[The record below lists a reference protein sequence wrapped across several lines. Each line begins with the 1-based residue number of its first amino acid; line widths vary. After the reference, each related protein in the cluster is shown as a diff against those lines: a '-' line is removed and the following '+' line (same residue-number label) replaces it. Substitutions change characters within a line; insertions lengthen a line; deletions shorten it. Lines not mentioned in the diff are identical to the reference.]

1 MKVLKLENETSFKQL
16 DLEDCNDGSL
26 FQLIDGEVTDE
37 GYVCRISENE
47 TNKVMGVRP
56 SPRSYNIVEGLIKE
70 EINQYQRWR
79 IFSSGSNDKGIN
91 WFHFLNV
98 GYNRPLDIT
107 ASDQGFANVITFFNF
122 HKGENQ
128 QFAIKVM
135 KNLSNCS

>member
-79 IFSSGSNDKGIN
+79 IFSSGSNDKEIN
-91 WFHFLNV
+91 WFHFFNV
-98 GYNRPLDIT
+98 GYQRPLEIM
-107 ASDQGFANVITFFNF
+107 SDLQGYADVITVRLF
-122 HKGENQ
+122 HKGDNQ
-128 QFAIKVM
+128 QFGIKVI
-135 KNLSNCS
+135 KNVSKCS